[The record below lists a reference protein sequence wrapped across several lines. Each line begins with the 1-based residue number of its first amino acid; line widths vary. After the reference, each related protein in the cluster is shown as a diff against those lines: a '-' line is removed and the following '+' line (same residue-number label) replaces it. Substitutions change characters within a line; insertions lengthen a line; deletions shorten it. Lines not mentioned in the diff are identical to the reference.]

1 MKTLRL
7 MLVTLAVLV
16 VTATAQPAGAG
27 KLGVGLMAGEPSGLS
42 AKAWL
47 SSNTALDAGLAWYS
61 WWAEGGLHVHADF
74 LYHFS
79 NLVPDLEFAT
89 LPPYVGI
96 GGRIKFYSDKPHI
109 GARIP
114 LGITMLFKE
123 FPVDL
128 FLEVVP
134 VVNLVPSTGADWN
147 SAIGFRYYFH

>member
-7 MLVTLAVLV
+7 TLVALAVLV
-16 VTATAQPAGAG
+16 AMAVAQPGGAG
-27 KLGVGLMAGEPSGLS
+27 KLGVGLMAGEPSGIS

-47 SSNTALDAGLAWYS
+47 SPNTALDAGLAWYS

-74 LYHFS
+74 LYHFN

-89 LPPYVGI
+89 LPPYIGI
-96 GGRIKFYSDKPHI
+96 GGRIKFEEKSHI
-109 GARIP
+109 GARVP
-114 LGITMLFKE
+114 LGVTMLFKE

-134 VVNLVPSTGADWN
+134 IVNLIPSTKADWN
-147 SAIGFRYYFH
+147 SAIGFRYYFS